1 MICPDPQNPGFSDV
15 SYSAEGWAAGGT
27 SQLEL
32 ENAVLNCNSDILSLE
47 DDNEKPL
54 VTIYPNPSSDFAT
67 VDINPT
73 EKSNVSIEVINSL
86 GQIVF
91 FVQNEMSSGNNKI
104 EIPVEMMSSGVYHV
118 SINIGD
124 KIVTEKLHIVK

>member
-1 MICPDPQNPGFSDV
+1 MKGQQLQDYNRMLESD
-15 SYSAEGWAAGGT
+15 SKFGSFD
-27 SQLEL
+27 QLGL
-32 ENAVLNCNSDILSLE
+32 MLS
-47 DDNEKPL
+47 N
-54 VTIYPNPSSDFAT
+54 ISYPNPSSDFAT